1 MLISYALPFSGR
13 DSLKKPFLSG
23 RKAIVTGSTAGVGL
37 AIARALVRAGAQ
49 GVVNGRK
56 ADAVERAV
64 ASLSAE
70 PGAAAVHG
78 VVCDVG
84 TAAGCTALIDA
95 HPAADILVNNVGV
108 YGVKDFFEIDDA
120 EWERY
125 LNVNVMS
132 GIRLSRAY
140 IPGMLERYW
149 GRVVFMSSEWCL
161 DVPSEM
167 IHYGLTKG
175 AALSVTHGLAKRVVC
190 SGVTVNAI
198 VPGPILPDPALADG
212 AKADVCLTMEERLFI
227 LEEKQRPASIV
238 QRASSVDEIAQLVL
252 YLASPEGAGTN
263 GASLRVDAGEL
274 ESVAG

>member
-1 MLISYALPFSGR
+1 MLISYALPVSAR
-13 DSLKKPFLSG
+13 DGLNKPFLSG

-37 AIARALVRAGAQ
+37 AIARALVRAGAEV
-49 GVVNGRK
+49 VVNGRK
-56 ADAVERAV
+56 AEAVERAV
-64 ASLSAE
+64 AGLSTE

-78 VVCDVG
+78 VACDVG
-84 TAAGCTALIDA
+84 TAAGCAALVDA

-108 YGVKDFFEIDDA
+108 YGVRDFFEIDDA

-125 LNVNVMS
+125 MNVNVMS
-132 GIRLSRAY
+132 GVRLSRVY

-167 IHYGLTKG
+167 IHYGLTK
-175 AALSVTHGLAKRVVC
+175 AAVLSVTHGLAKRVVC

-198 VPGPILPDPALADG
+198 VPGPILPDPVSAESG
-212 AKADVCLTMEERLFI
+212 GADVCLTMEERLFV
-227 LEEKQRPASIV
+227 LQEKQRPASIV
-238 QRASSVDEIAQLVL
+238 QRATSVDEIARLVL

-274 ESVAG
+274 EAVAG

>member
-49 GVVNGRK
+49 VVVNGRK

-120 EWERY
+120 EW
-125 LNVNVMS
+125 
-132 GIRLSRAY
+132 
-140 IPGMLERYW
+140 
-149 GRVVFMSSEWCL
+149 
-161 DVPSEM
+161 
-167 IHYGLTKG
+167 
-175 AALSVTHGLAKRVVC
+175 
-190 SGVTVNAI
+190 
-198 VPGPILPDPALADG
+198 
-212 AKADVCLTMEERLFI
+212 
-227 LEEKQRPASIV
+227 
-238 QRASSVDEIAQLVL
+238 QRAMEAIRDSIQSTGTATYVRVYQRIAWRKSASRWNRMRPSVRGRACSSTSISLNQRKTRQDGTRGVD
-252 YLASPEGAGTN
+252 ST
-263 GASLRVDAGEL
+263 
-274 ESVAG
+274 